1 MVTFQGI
8 CLGACNLCKPV
19 IQRPLDLF
27 LIHLGELF
35 HARVRPKP
43 SFAKL
48 PGMIHAIHEWDY
60 LWATVSS
67 FVFTS
72 LQDWPLLVSTLCSGC
87 GRSHCQNHD
96 TDSNTRFL
104 NVWPAAVW
112 QLEIP
117 LWAAFALQIATNLQ
131 PQNWQLHIE
140 AINEKQ
146 HASNNMFKTPACPER
161 NLKGEP

>member
-96 TDSNTRFL
+96 TGIMTCSCL
-104 NVWPAAVW
+104 AAGNP
-112 QLEIP
+112 P
-117 LWAAFALQIATNLQ
+117 LSRICSTNSYKSPTPKLT
-131 PQNWQLHIE
+131 
-140 AINEKQ
+140 
-146 HASNNMFKTPACPER
+146 ASH
-161 NLKGEP
+161 